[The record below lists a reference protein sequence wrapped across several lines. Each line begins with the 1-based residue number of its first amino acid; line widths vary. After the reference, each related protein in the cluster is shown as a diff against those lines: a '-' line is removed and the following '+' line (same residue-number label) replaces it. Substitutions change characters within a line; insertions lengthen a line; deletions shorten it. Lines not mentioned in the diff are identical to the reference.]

1 MTDGYG
7 ATTQHSVLVI
17 DDEPGIC
24 AAVQTFLRRAG
35 YRAQVATSAQEA
47 LRLMK
52 ADRFDMAIVDYRLP
66 GRLQGH
72 ELIRELRA
80 VSPATIFVAMTAY
93 GSVEVATRMLGQ
105 GAAAYFQKPI
115 VDQARFKRQ
124 IHELLQRR
132 EIEGMAPV
140 VDDQLL
146 LDHPAFYKL
155 LGTSPAM
162 QRLKRDILYYAPFDT
177 NILILG
183 ESGSGKGVVAEAIH
197 LASGRARGAFGNVNI
212 SAMTKN
218 LVESTLFGYEKG
230 SHDKAHETRPGLFEA
245 HTGGT
250 LFLDEIGDLAMD
262 VQNRLLKTVD
272 EQEVWRVGATRAIP
286 IDTRILAATHVD
298 LKAAVREKRFRQ
310 DLLYRLNAIEVRV
323 PALRER
329 LEDVPL
335 LAWRRIQ
342 ECNKRFKR
350 SIDQVDTDALD
361 FLQGQSW
368 SENNVRHLYT
378 VIDRAIMRSRPG
390 TERLTVAD
398 LMDAAPDLPTT
409 TTVAPFAS
417 ATASR
422 PAPSPVG
429 SPESASAPPP
439 GLDPDI
445 FEQSWSEARKAAAE
459 WFKREFVLQALR
471 RHDNNIT
478 QAAKAVSVNRSNFH
492 RMMRDTG
499 VDLSDKRH
507 QRLQRRSHQDDES
520 GD

>member
-17 DDEPGIC
+17 DDEAAIC
-24 AAVQTFLRRAG
+24 GAIQTFLQRAG
-35 YRAQVATSAQEA
+35 YRAKVATSAQDA
-47 LRLMK
+47 IQLMK
-52 ADRFDMAIVDYRLP
+52 SDRFDMAIVDYLLP
-66 GRLQGH
+66 GRLNGH

-80 VSPATIFVAMTAY
+80 VSPATIFVAMTGY

-115 VDQARFKRQ
+115 LDQARFKRQ
-124 IHELLQRR
+124 IHELLERR
-132 EIEGMAPV
+132 EVEGMAPV

-197 LASGRARGAFGNVNI
+197 LASGRAKAPFGNVNI
-212 SAMTKN
+212 SAMTKT

-245 HTGGT
+245 HSRGT

-298 LKAAVREKRFRQ
+298 LKAAVRDKRFRQ
-310 DLLYRLNAIEVRV
+310 DLLYRLNSIEVRV
-323 PALRER
+323 PALRDR

-335 LAWRRIQ
+335 LAWRRVQ

-350 SIDQVDTDALD
+350 SIEQVDTDALD
-361 FLQGQSW
+361 FLQSQSW

-378 VIDRAIMRSRPG
+378 VIDRAIMRTRPG
-390 TERLTVAD
+390 TDQLTVAD
-398 LMDAAPDLPTT
+398 LKDAAPDLQTT
-409 TTVAPFAS
+409 TSVAPFA
-417 ATASR
+417 T
-422 PAPSPVG
+422 PAPRSRTAAPARSFPAASP
-429 SPESASAPPP
+429 SAP
-439 GLDPDI
+439 GLDPAV
-445 FEQSWSEARKAAAE
+445 FEQPWSEARKACAE

-471 RHDNNIT
+471 RNDNNIT
-478 QAAKAVSVNRSNFH
+478 QAAKAVKVNRSNFH
-492 RMMRDTG
+492 RMMRESE

-507 QRLQRRSHQDDES
+507 QRLQRRSRRDDES